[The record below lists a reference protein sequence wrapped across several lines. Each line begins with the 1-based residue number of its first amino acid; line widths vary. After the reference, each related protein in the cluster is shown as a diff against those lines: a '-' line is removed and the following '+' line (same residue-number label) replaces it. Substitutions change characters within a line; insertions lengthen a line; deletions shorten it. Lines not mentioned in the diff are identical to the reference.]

1 MTKPRSSRQINTP
14 VFNHQGAGKHE
25 PGELL
30 VVVAPM
36 VVYLNSVAAEQD
48 IASTSDLAY
57 SEKAEVDQE
66 LDRLTRCVHAF
77 QQKIAQV
84 SRMVGR
90 TLYL

>member
-1 MTKPRSSRQINTP
+1 
-14 VFNHQGAGKHE
+14 
-25 PGELL
+25 
-30 VVVAPM
+30 M

-66 LDRLTRCVHAF
+66 LDRLTLCVHAF